1 MAGGFFCL
9 KNFPGAEHAG
19 GKRTGADA
27 CSNANCGKNH
37 LNGKAKV
44 RAANA
49 WELKRASQKV
59 SIKLYTDMAVIAI
72 IDGQLIFKISG
83 KIASLPKSS
92 LLIIFS

>member
-1 MAGGFFCL
+1 M
-9 KNFPGAEHAG
+9 
-19 GKRTGADA
+19 GKQT
-27 CSNANCGKNH
+27 
-37 LNGKAKV
+37 V

-59 SIKLYTDMAVIAI
+59 SIKLYADMAVIAI

-83 KIASLPKSS
+83 KIASFPKSS